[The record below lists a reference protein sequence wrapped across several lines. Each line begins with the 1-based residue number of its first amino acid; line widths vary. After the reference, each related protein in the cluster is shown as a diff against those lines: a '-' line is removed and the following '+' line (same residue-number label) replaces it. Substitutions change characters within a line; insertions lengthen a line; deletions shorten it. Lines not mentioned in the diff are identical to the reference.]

1 MFVPSWDMSF
11 APSWE
16 KGCNSGAATTCSMCH
31 AVLATIP
38 PALAGLAAIVR
49 LSAQHSTAC
58 PLPCSHR
65 RIWGCYT
72 PGSSLW
78 TWESKWKNEMAVE
91 TLCGVTLDV
100 VMIHSDRKKRG
111 NKELQYKATANQD
124 SLFLMKIFQF
134 CLGSTNCSCL
144 IYNLILS
151 AQVTLLPRGT

>member
-1 MFVPSWDMSF
+1 
-11 APSWE
+11 
-16 KGCNSGAATTCSMCH
+16 
-31 AVLATIP
+31 
-38 PALAGLAAIVR
+38 
-49 LSAQHSTAC
+49 
-58 PLPCSHR
+58 
-65 RIWGCYT
+65 
-72 PGSSLW
+72 
-78 TWESKWKNEMAVE
+78 MAVE